1 MQKAISLF
9 FLFIYCKKLLILPLI
24 LCTMFESS
32 MDILDGIIKGLIVGV
47 VASAP
52 MGPVGVLIIQRTL
65 NKGRW
70 YGFVTGIGAALSDML
85 YAVLLAIGMGM
96 VMPFIHEHMLPLQ
109 IIGSTLLFIFGIY
122 TYKSKPSTS
131 LPHKQGAKKGTLVQN
146 AVTGFLI
153 TFGNPLILALFL
165 ALFARFNF
173 VTPDKVKLGVEFVS
187 VAIGA
192 LGWWLGL
199 TYIINKVR
207 TKFDNERIWML
218 NRTIGVIVMVVSLM
232 SLFFTI
238 TGKTLY

>member
-1 MQKAISLF
+1 MAHSV
-9 FLFIYCKKLLILPLI
+9 
-24 LCTMFESS
+24 TMFESS

-85 YAVLLAIGMGM
+85 YAALLALAMGM
-96 VMPFIHEHMLPLQ
+96 VMPFVREHMMPLQ
-109 IIGSTLLFIFGIY
+109 LIGSALLFIFGIY
-122 TYKSKPSTS
+122 TYRSKPSTN
-131 LPHKQGAKKGTLVQN
+131 LPHKKNGKKGTLIQN
-146 AVTGFLI
+146 GITGFLL
-153 TFGNPLILALFL
+153 TFSNPLILALFL

-192 LGWWLGL
+192 LAWWLGL

-207 TKFDNERIWML
+207 TRFDEQRIWML
-218 NRTIGVIVMVVSLM
+218 NHTIGVIVMVVSLM